1 MSIISAA
8 LRMSLAAIALSTAAR
23 AEPAPSLGHKLQAYI
38 ECTNRLSGRAYEAR
52 SRYLSWVGKSGPTG
66 KERIIYGTYTIYD
79 TADCK
84 TGVEAANALEPHDT
98 AVEAAGSAYVTA
110 VTILEPL
117 LKEADDYYD
126 QQNYKDDKM
135 AKGRALHP
143 LLMTAWSAFEAADQN
158 LRTSIDTLSDFVA
171 ADELAAI
178 EQREGRSGRYHIQA
192 LMMKAKVL
200 IRAESAGKT
209 MNLAKIAEALDGYEA
224 IVKATDQYEQAHKD
238 QGVGSSFVG
247 TAKSYLTTAKA
258 LMRRVRDKVPY
269 DTGEKM
275 ILSSPGG
282 GWMVEGSPARL
293 TRDYNQLVDAY
304 NRGAKF

>member
-8 LRMSLAAIALSTAAR
+8 LRLSLAAIALSTAAR

-66 KERIIYGTYTIYD
+66 KERIIYGTYTIAG

-84 TGVEAANALEPHDT
+84 TG
-98 AVEAAGSAYVTA
+98 VEAAGSAYVTA

-192 LMMKAKVL
+192 LMMNAKVL